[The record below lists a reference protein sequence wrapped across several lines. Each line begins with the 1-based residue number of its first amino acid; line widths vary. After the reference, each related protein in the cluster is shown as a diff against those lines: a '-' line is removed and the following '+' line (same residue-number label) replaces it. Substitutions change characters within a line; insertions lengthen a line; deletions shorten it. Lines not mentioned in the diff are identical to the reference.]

1 MCMRDA
7 EGAAPYIFGRAWK
20 PAPTELC
27 NTTYTQKEAIMVI
40 KKHHI
45 ALVLAALLLLIAM
58 REFPQVYMI
67 IVLWF
72 AVNYGCSI
80 ELKKQ
85 WENNNP
91 NGFFLFAV
99 GISWVIWA
107 IFTAVAASFAID
119 LTSYFEKVREEF
131 TTAAYMD

>member
-1 MCMRDA
+1 
-7 EGAAPYIFGRAWK
+7 
-20 PAPTELC
+20 
-27 NTTYTQKEAIMVI
+27 MVI

-45 ALVLAALLLLIAM
+45 VLVIAALLLLIAM

-85 WENNNP
+85 WENSNP

-99 GISWVIWA
+99 GISWVIGVM
-107 IFTAVAASFAID
+107 FTAVAASFAIQ
-119 LTSYFEKVREEF
+119 LTNYFEKVREKY